1 MADDN
6 DSLYD
11 DKPLTVRELIRALLE
26 DDRLDLDSHVHVWM
40 PGTGEHLNTGEVDT
54 LVCEAAPH
62 RSGKGV
68 WLHTVLNRDDRDGV
82 IGETLTSS
90 DTPPPPGTIVMDD
103 CGVRWTRDDDGWWLR
118 EGRVDSDPESWNKIA
133 GNYGPVRVVSR
144 G

>member
-1 MADDN
+1 MD

-26 DDRLDLDSHVHVWM
+26 DDSLDVDSHVHVWM
-40 PGTGEHLNTGEVDT
+40 PSTSKRLNVEVDT
-54 LVCEAAPH
+54 LVCEVAPA
-62 RSGKGV
+62 RNGKGV

-82 IGETLTSS
+82 IDETLTSG